1 MSEVNSLCGYLEG
14 KEASRRSHHSYRQPR
29 RLEVMAAA
37 HLATTEV
44 TSTIRRLDSFT
55 LYETRTMLYLMGTER
70 TKNSYR
76 LLKISRTDPTV
87 RIALITAHFTS
98 YFLPVMGRS

>member
-1 MSEVNSLCGYLEG
+1 MGTWKG
-14 KEASRRSHHSYRQPR
+14 RKPR
-29 RLEVMAAA
+29 GGATIRISNRDGWVMAAA

-76 LLKISRTDPTV
+76 LLKISRTDPAV
-87 RIALITAHFTS
+87 RIALITAHLTNS
-98 YFLPVMGRS
+98 FLPPMGRS